1 MFLEDKMEHH
11 VYRPTEF
18 ELQIAVLYV
27 IKNIRSIVDAQMIS
41 SCISS
46 CLDANFFE
54 VGDAAQKLSEADN
67 ITELKVEGKF
77 GFSLTDKGEETVKYF
92 YNSLPFSI
100 REKLIFAC
108 EEINKKLKIE
118 KQIVAEP
125 VAIDDHTYM
134 AHLEINESDK
144 PMFKMDLTVGGYETA
159 RECCKIFKENSER
172 VYQEIFRIMFE
183 ETDKGDE
190 K

>member
-1 MFLEDKMEHH
+1 MEHH
-11 VYRPTEF
+11 IYRPTEF
-18 ELQIAVLYV
+18 ELQMAVLYV
-27 IKNIRSIVDAQMIS
+27 IKNIKSIVDAQMIS

-77 GFSLTDKGEETVKYF
+77 GFSLTDKGEETIKYF

-100 REKLIFAC
+100 REKLVTAC
-108 EEINKKLKIE
+108 ESINTQLKIE

-134 AHLEINESDK
+134 AHLEINEYDRSMLK
-144 PMFKMDLTVGGYETA
+144 LDLTVGGLESA
-159 RECCKIFKENSER
+159 RDCCRIFKENSEKI
-172 VYQEIFRIMFE
+172 YQEIFRIIFD
-183 ETDKGDE
+183 ETDKIE
-190 K
+190 